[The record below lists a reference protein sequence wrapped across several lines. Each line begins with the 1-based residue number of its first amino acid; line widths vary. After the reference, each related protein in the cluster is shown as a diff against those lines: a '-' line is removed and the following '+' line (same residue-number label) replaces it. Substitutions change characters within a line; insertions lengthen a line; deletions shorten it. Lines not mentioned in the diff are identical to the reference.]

1 MDNFLI
7 LLLCVICWSI
17 YTLFFKK
24 KAGLGSASWPRPG
37 MPSDFNPTHAHDNV
51 ALDAKTK
58 RLWVREE
65 SGREQLFEACDI
77 TGWSATN
84 STSSN
89 AYGKSWPANV
99 YLEIK
104 TTSVDKPLWRARF
117 KRYGEKMPE
126 QRNYNDCQEW
136 FERLNAVY
144 NHS

>member
-7 LLLCVICWSI
+7 LLICVICWSI

-24 KAGLGSASWPRPG
+24 KAGMGPARWPRPG
-37 MPSDFNPTHAHDNV
+37 VPEDFIPTHAHDNV

-65 SGREQLFEACDI
+65 SGREQLFEAGDI

-84 STSSN
+84 STNTN

-117 KRYGEKMPE
+117 KHYGEKTPE